1 MLCLYAILG
10 EFLFASI
17 WSIYVTASSYLFY
30 FAFVVIAVA
39 VGWVVLR
46 RPPEEGIFLLLVTAL
61 VLKSIIPLS
70 KPDPIIDNFPDAYQ
84 TRLVILALM
93 KTGFLSAGTSTSNF
107 FALFPGTS
115 ILLASLQL
123 VSGIS
128 LDVLIKYFPIF
139 LVLPVFGAVPLA
151 VRGLGISGGRAE
163 VVATAIVVMIPF
175 LMGDTTHTSPHSFGT
190 VLLIVTL
197 AFLLGSIGSN
207 RQFTACFFILVVAL
221 TIYHVTSSFFLIAIG
236 FVLTLTLEIPQVRSR
251 SRVIYRPGI
260 VMLFMAILLGLF
272 YVNTSPTIAS
282 TLVGFSTSIFST
294 KLSVNLAPVLPEKG
308 VKPFWMLAVQY
319 SAFGLFA
326 AMLLAALLSKSRGLF
341 LSKLFTWIGV
351 FLAVPFGGIWLLG
364 YGQGSDLFTRSFLLL
379 MVGAAPLVGAY
390 VGNIISSSTHALPRH
405 VIRSQ
410 LKILL
415 VSAIITLIVLNSVFY
430 LFPVYYYDS
439 SVPLQSEDTR
449 RNLEQW
455 QSLGNL
461 FSSDFV
467 PGANL
472 WGPRLGQSLVG
483 YYSNNT
489 YYPYASPG
497 GSVVI
502 NASSFP
508 YLPRLLRGQYL
519 VISRAMPIAPDTPGY
534 VPDIVTPSR
543 ISTRLYDNGAIILLI
558 AFAPD
563 ALVSNS
569 TSTAGP

>member
-10 EFLFASI
+10 DFLLGSI
-17 WSIYVTASSYLFY
+17 WHIYVTNSTYLFY
-30 FAFVVIAVA
+30 FAFAVIAVA
-39 VGWVVLR
+39 VGLVVLR
-46 RPPEEGIFLLLVTAL
+46 RPSEEGVFILLVSAL

-84 TRLVILALM
+84 TRLAILALM
-93 KTGFLSAGTSTSNF
+93 KNGFLPAGTSTSNF
-107 FALFPGTS
+107 FALFPGTN
-115 ILLASLQL
+115 LLFASLQL
-123 VSGIS
+123 VSGIN
-128 LDVLIKYFPIF
+128 LDVLIKYLPIF
-139 LVLPVFGAVPLA
+139 LVLPVFGAVPLV
-151 VRGLGISGGRAE
+151 VRGLGISSGRAE
-163 VVATAIVVMIPF
+163 AVATAIVVMIPF
-175 LMGDTTHTSPHSFGT
+175 LMGDTVHTSPHSFGT
-190 VLLIVTL
+190 ILLIVTL

-207 RQFTACFFILVVAL
+207 RQFTACFFISVVAL
-221 TIYHVTSSFFLIAIG
+221 TIYHVTSSLFLIAIG
-236 FVLTLTLEIPQVRSR
+236 FVLTLTLEIPQVRRR

-260 VMLFMAILLGLF
+260 IMLFMLILLGLF
-272 YVNTSPTIAS
+272 YVNTSPNIAS
-282 TLVGFSTSIFST
+282 TLLGVSTSLFST
-294 KLSVNLAPVLPEKG
+294 KLSVNLAPVLPEPG

-326 AMLLAALLSKSRGLF
+326 AMLLAALLSKSKGLF
-341 LSKLFTWIGV
+341 LSKLFTLIGV
-351 FLAVPFGGIWLLG
+351 SLALPFGGIWLLG
-364 YGQGSDLFTRSFLLL
+364 FNGASDLFTRSFLLL

-390 VGNIISSSTHALPRH
+390 LGNIISSSPRALPRH

-415 VSAIITLIVLNSVFY
+415 ASAIISLMVLNSVFY

-439 SVPLQSEDTR
+439 SIPLQSEDTR
-449 RNLEQW
+449 QYLEQW
-455 QSLGNL
+455 QALGNL
-461 FSSDFV
+461 FSSNFV

-489 YYPYASPG
+489 YYPFASPG
-497 GSVVI
+497 GFVI

-519 VISRAMPIAPDTPGY
+519 VISRAMPTAPDTPGY
-534 VPDIVTPSR
+534 IPDIVTPSQ
-543 ISTRLYDNGAIILLI
+543 ISTRLYDNGEIILLI

-569 TSTAGP
+569 TSIAGS